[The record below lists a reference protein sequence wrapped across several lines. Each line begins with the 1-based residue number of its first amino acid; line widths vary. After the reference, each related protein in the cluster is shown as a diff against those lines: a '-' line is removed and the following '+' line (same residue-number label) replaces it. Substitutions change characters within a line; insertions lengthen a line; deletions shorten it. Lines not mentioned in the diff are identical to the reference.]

1 MAPSKEKLKV
11 AIMGAKGYP
20 YVYGGY
26 DTLIRELGERLV
38 ARGISVRVY
47 NHRALFKEKPR
58 YVNGIECIYTPAVE
72 KKSLTQLTHS
82 FFSMVHAC
90 FSDVDVIFV
99 VNSGNG
105 PFGLISRFF
114 GKPTVINVD
123 GLEWLRPKWKGL
135 GSKYF
140 FWSSKMATRF
150 YDQVINDSDEM
161 RRVYLELF
169 NADSKVIAYGANPRK
184 NADTKFIERWGLSPE
199 SYFLI
204 VGRLVPDN
212 NADLIIEGFLNSDT
226 NRKLVIVGDQP
237 FEDEW
242 ADELK
247 KIKDPRVL
255 FTGYVKDP
263 DELASFYIHSYAY
276 FHGHE
281 YGGTNPAMLKALG
294 YGCAILALDT
304 PFNQEMLQN
313 GKHGWYFDKDAKAV
327 GEIVAKAEKNP
338 SNMAEFRREARS
350 GLTQRYNWDYVTEQY
365 LEVFQKLSGKKV
377 APVEH
382 VEKITK
388 KNGVHTE
395 LQIAEQ
401 VFTKRIPSE

>member
-1 MAPSKEKLKV
+1 
-11 AIMGAKGYP
+11 MGAKGYP

-38 ARGISVRVY
+38 ARGVEVRVY
-47 NHRALFKEKPR
+47 NHRALFDEKPR
-58 YVNGIECIYTPAVE
+58 YVNGIECIYTPAIE

-90 FSDVDVIFV
+90 FSNVDVIFV

-105 PFGLISRFF
+105 PFGLISRLF

-123 GLEWLRPKWKGL
+123 GLEWLRPKWKGA

-140 FWSSKMATRF
+140 LWASRMATKF
-150 YDQVINDSDEM
+150 YDQVINDSEEM

-169 NADSKVIAYGANPRK
+169 NAESKVIAYGANPRET
-184 NADTKFIERWGLSPE
+184 AETSYIEKWGLTTE

-212 NADLIIEGFLNSDT
+212 NADLIIDGFLKSDSK
-226 NRKLVIVGDQP
+226 RKLVIVGDQP

-242 ADELK
+242 ANELK
-247 KIKDPRVL
+247 KIKDPRIL
-255 FTGYVKDP
+255 FTGYVRDP
-263 DELASFYIHSYAY
+263 DELAAIYIHAYAY

-281 YGGTNPAMLKALG
+281 YGGTNPAMLKSMG

-313 GKHGWYFDKDAKAV
+313 GKHGWYFPKNVNAV
-327 GEIVAKAEKNP
+327 TEIVGKAENNP
-338 SNMAEFRREARS
+338 DQMADFRKEARA
-350 GLTQRYNWDYVTEQY
+350 GLTQKYNWDYVTQQY
-365 LEVFQKLSGKKV
+365 IEVFEKLSGKKV
-377 APVEH
+377 TSKMPVEK
-382 VEKITK
+382 VKLEKVTDTI
-388 KNGVHTE
+388 
-395 LQIAEQ
+395 
-401 VFTKRIPSE
+401 

>member
-1 MAPSKEKLKV
+1 MAPSKKKLKV

-38 ARGISVRVY
+38 ERGVSVRVY
-47 NHRALFKEKPR
+47 NHRALFKEKPH

-72 KKSLTQLTHS
+72 RKSLTQLTHS

-105 PFGLISRFF
+105 PFGLISRLF

-123 GLEWLRPKWKGL
+123 GLEWLRPKWKGA

-140 FWSSKMATRF
+140 LWASRMATKF
-150 YDQVINDSDEM
+150 YDQVINDSEEM

-169 NADSKVIAYGANPRK
+169 DADSKVIAYGANPRES
-184 NADTKFIERWGLSPE
+184 AESKFIEKWGLIPE

-212 NADLIIEGFLNSDT
+212 NADLIIEGFLKSNS

-242 ADELK
+242 ADQLK
-247 KIKDPRVL
+247 KISDPRIL
-255 FTGYVKDP
+255 FTGYVRDP
-263 DELASFYIHSYAY
+263 DELASFYIHSFAY

-281 YGGTNPAMLKALG
+281 YGGTNPAMLKAMG

-313 GKHGWYFDKDAKAV
+313 GKHGWYFDKNVKAV
-327 GEIVAKAEKNP
+327 KEIVGKAENDP
-338 SNMAEFRREARS
+338 SQMDEFRKEARS
-350 GLTQRYNWDYVTEQY
+350 GLTQKYNWDYVTQQY
-365 LEVFQKLSGKKV
+365 IEVFEELSGKRVLSKMPVGKV
-377 APVEH
+377 TLEN
-382 VEKITK
+382 IIDS
-388 KNGVHTE
+388 
-395 LQIAEQ
+395 Q
-401 VFTKRIPSE
+401 

>member
-1 MAPSKEKLKV
+1 
-11 AIMGAKGYP
+11 MGAKGYP

-38 ARGISVRVY
+38 GRGISVRVY
-47 NHRALFKEKPR
+47 NHRALFKDKPR
-58 YVNGIECIYTPAVE
+58 YVNGIECIYTPAIE

-105 PFGLISRFF
+105 PFGIISRLF

-123 GLEWLRPKWKGL
+123 GLEWLRPKWKGA

-140 FWSSKMATRF
+140 LWASRLATKF
-150 YDQVINDSDEM
+150 YDQVINDSEEM

-169 NADSKVIAYGANPRK
+169 DADSKVIAYGANPRESVDSK
-184 NADTKFIERWGLSPE
+184 YIEKWNLAPE

-212 NADLIIEGFLNSDT
+212 NADLIIEGFIKSSSD
-226 NRKLVIVGDQP
+226 RKLVIVGDQP

-242 ADELK
+242 AEQLK
-247 KIKDPRVL
+247 KTKDPRVL
-255 FTGYVKDP
+255 FTGYVRDP
-263 DELASFYIHSYAY
+263 NELAAFYIHSYAY

-281 YGGTNPAMLKALG
+281 YGGTNPAMLKAMG

-313 GKHGWYFDKDAKAV
+313 GKHGWYFNKDV
-327 GEIVAKAEKNP
+327 ESVEEIVGKAEKNP
-338 SNMAEFRREARS
+338 SAMIEFRKEARD
-350 GLTQRYNWDYVTEQY
+350 GLTQKYNWDFVTQQY
-365 LEVFQKLSGKKV
+365 LEVFQELSGKEIPTKY
-377 APVEH
+377 PFEEVE
-382 VEKITK
+382 VEKVVSTD
-388 KNGVHTE
+388 
-395 LQIAEQ
+395 
-401 VFTKRIPSE
+401 